1 MCVCAHVCVCV
12 FKKHTLQPQQ
22 KRDMTSVVHQSVFF
36 PQVYRLLEEQVRE
49 MQALN
54 ELLRQD
60 RHELFTSLNTQRQSE
75 GNSRSVR
82 CLCVCSCSGLS
93 VSSFFLSVLSLY
105 LVLVQGEVA
114 GPLKYL
120 LSVRVSKP
128 SVIRVKI
135 VLFRHGKLLFLAM
148 VLESWAVST

>member
-1 MCVCAHVCVCV
+1 MRARVCVCLKNTHSYYNKNELFQV
-12 FKKHTLQPQQ
+12 LCAHTLQPQQ
-22 KRDMTSVVHQSVFF
+22 KRVVTSVVHQSVFV
-36 PQVYRLLEEQVRE
+36 PQVCRLLEEQVRE

-93 VSSFFLSVLSLY
+93 VSSFFLSVHSLY
-105 LVLVQGEVA
+105 LVLVQGRSSRPFEITA
-114 GPLKYL
+114 LCRSFKTQHNK
-120 LSVRVSKP
+120 S
-128 SVIRVKI
+128 
-135 VLFRHGKLLFLAM
+135 
-148 VLESWAVST
+148 